1 MAQLEDTLNCVSNST
16 NPVPAGNCTD
26 ANGPAMYQSL
36 IDNYMQ
42 DPNTLVDVWG
52 PLTNTL
58 YLFAFTI
65 VSTIGYGTFAP
76 KTAGGQIF
84 TIFYA
89 LVRCVGAV
97 CAADRFLTRCLPPQF
112 SIPVGGVLLG
122 KLAGTLLELG
132 EWACYTMFSGR
143 IRAAYKEANKNGD
156 GILDYDDMRLAIMK
170 AQGHE
175 IDPGDFNS
183 AVKEN
188 DKFETHDISH
198 SNFVHIYLKVDKE
211 EMQEARAADRAKVC
225 SLMVLGWLLLGMR
238 YFGRTEGWTMVE
250 AFYFGIV
257 TLTTIGFGDYVPT
270 TPAGDAFH
278 FLFCIFGLGLV
289 ATLLGAISALAA
301 DSGGGDEE
309 EEEGGGDDDGGKAK
323 KGGDDEEEEED
334 TPRKPGRAS
343 SGRRKAPHPKSGL
356 AGVAMMQEGA
366 SRRHLHGGGGGGKG
380 KRAPSVISEEEEEEE
395 DEPAP
400 ATPSTPTGLFG
411 LPMVDFGAAMPWL
424 NGGQA
429 PPPAPTAKAARKP
442 VREDSVTSSIAP
454 PPKAKRSAKRDEPE
468 SPKAGKG
475 KGKWGKGKRMD
486 ADL

>member
-1 MAQLEDTLNCVSNST
+1 MH
-16 NPVPAGNCTD
+16 P
-26 ANGPAMYQSL
+26 
-36 IDNYMQ
+36 
-42 DPNTLVDVWG
+42 
-52 PLTNTL
+52 
-58 YLFAFTI
+58 
-65 VSTIGYGTFAP
+65 
-76 KTAGGQIF
+76 
-84 TIFYA
+84 
-89 LVRCVGAV
+89 
-97 CAADRFLTRCLPPQF
+97 DRGLTRRLPPQF

-143 IRAAYKEANKNGD
+143 ISTAYKEANKNGD

-175 IDPGDFNS
+175 IDPSDFKS

-225 SLMVLGWLLLGMR
+225 ALMVLGWLLLGMR
-238 YFGRTEGWTMVE
+238 YFGKTEGWTMVE

-309 EEEGGGDDDGGKAK
+309 EEGGDDDGGGKAK
-323 KGGDDEEEEED
+323 KGGDDDDEED
-334 TPRKPGRAS
+334 TPRKPTRQS
-343 SGRRKAPHPKSGL
+343 SVRHKTQQKSGL

-366 SRRHLHGGGGGGKG
+366 RHRHDRGGGGKG
-380 KRAPSVISEEEEEEE
+380 KRAPSVIEEEEEEEE

-411 LPMVDFGAAMPWL
+411 LPMVDFGAAMPWM
-424 NGGQA
+424 NMGGQPAA
-429 PPPAPTAKAARKP
+429 PPPTPTAKAGRKP

-454 PPKAKRSAKRDEPE
+454 PPKAKRSAKREEPE
-468 SPKAGKG
+468 SPKGKG
-475 KGKWGKGKRMD
+475 KGKGGKGKRMD

>member
-1 MAQLEDTLNCVSNST
+1 M
-16 NPVPAGNCTD
+16 
-26 ANGPAMYQSL
+26 
-36 IDNYMQ
+36 
-42 DPNTLVDVWG
+42 
-52 PLTNTL
+52 
-58 YLFAFTI
+58 
-65 VSTIGYGTFAP
+65 
-76 KTAGGQIF
+76 
-84 TIFYA
+84 
-89 LVRCVGAV
+89 
-97 CAADRFLTRCLPPQF
+97 
-112 SIPVGGVLLG
+112 LLG

-132 EWACYTMFSGR
+132 EWMCYTAFSGR

-156 GILDYDDMRLAIMK
+156 GILDYDDMRMAIQK

-175 IDPGDFNS
+175 IDPGDFRS

-238 YFGRTEGWTMVE
+238 YFGKAEGWTMVE

-301 DSGGGDEE
+301 GGDDGGDE
-309 EEEGGGDDDGGKAK
+309 EEEGGGDGDDGGKKK
-323 KGGDDEEEEED
+323 KGKGDEEEEEEEEED
-334 TPRKPGRAS
+334 TPRKPS
-343 SGRRKAPHPKSGL
+343 KTNSGRHKSAQHKSGL

-366 SRRHLHGGGGGGKG
+366 RRHHGGGGGGGGKG
-380 KRAPSVISEEEEEEE
+380 RRAPSVVEEEEEEE
-395 DEPAP
+395 EEEVEPP
-400 ATPSTPTGLFG
+400 PTTPSSTGPFG

-424 NGGQA
+424 NLGGA
-429 PPPAPTAKAARKP
+429 PAPPPPAPAAKARRP
-442 VREDSVTSSIAP
+442 VREESETSSIAP
-454 PPKAKRSAKRDEPE
+454 PPRAKRGARREESE
-468 SPKAGKG
+468 SPKGKG
-475 KGKWGKGKRMD
+475 KGGKGGKGKRMD